1 MTSQPPNFLRIR
13 MSYQDMAI
21 VRCQDHPPRT
31 RNYETAVK
39 PVGYPDTALVCG
51 RGDEEHDDVGWVYLL
66 PDEYEEY
73 QEGKRIFGLWGP
85 ESSSSAAKVRVS
97 DDAVEGLER
106 WAQEGEEESTNLQS
120 QSSIDRY

>member
-1 MTSQPPNFLRIR
+1 
-13 MSYQDMAI
+13 MAI
-21 VRCQDHPPRT
+21 VRCQDHPPQT
-31 RNYETAVK
+31 KNYEIAVK
-39 PVGYPDTALVCG
+39 PVGYPDTALACG
-51 RGDEEHDDVGWVYLL
+51 RGDGEHDEVGWVYLL

-106 WAQEGEEESTNLQS
+106 WAQEEDEESTNLQS